1 MDFFSSGIHGHKLCG
16 VYVLKNLAHEM
27 QSNVILDQEGNFMKT
42 TLKFLIYQKDR
53 FNRVVYFARSMCIL
67 QKEE

>member
-1 MDFFSSGIHGHKLCG
+1 M
-16 VYVLKNLAHEM
+16 LKNLAHEM
-27 QSNVILDQEGNFMKT
+27 QSNVILDQEGNVMKT